1 MLRLWRGKPVKKF
14 PRLTCCQ
21 HRIDILPARL
31 NRRLM
36 HRCLFTAILFA
47 STLTFTAHAQ
57 DGPKN
62 SVVLIIRH
70 AEDAG
75 SGDGISPLGEKRAEA
90 YKNYFLNFTIDSTRL
105 EPAVI
110 FAAKDSKKSHRPRL
124 TLEPFAKAA
133 KLKIDTRFGNS
144 QSTDLAA
151 DLRANQQGK
160 VTLICWR
167 HPYIPAL
174 LSALGAD
181 PKTFLPNG
189 KWPGSVY
196 NWVILLSFD
205 QNGRLIPSSSRRID
219 EHLMPGSSQ

>member
-1 MLRLWRGKPVKKF
+1 MY
-14 PRLTCCQ
+14 
-21 HRIDILPARL
+21 
-31 NRRLM
+31 
-36 HRCLFTAILFA
+36 RCLFIAALLGFTFAVTACG
-47 STLTFTAHAQ
+47 Q

-70 AEDAG
+70 AEDAD

-90 YKNYFLNFTIDSTRL
+90 YQNYFLNFNIDSKRR
-105 EPAVI
+105 EPTVI

-133 KLKIDTRFGNS
+133 KLKMDTRFGNT
-144 QSTDLAA
+144 QSADLAA

-160 VTLICWR
+160 VILICWR

-174 LSALGAD
+174 IGALGAN
-181 PKTFLPNG
+181 PNTFLPNG

-196 NWVILLSFD
+196 NWVIQLSFD
-205 QNGRLIPSSSRRID
+205 QDGHLIPSSSRRID
-219 EHLMPGSSQ
+219 EHLMPGASQ